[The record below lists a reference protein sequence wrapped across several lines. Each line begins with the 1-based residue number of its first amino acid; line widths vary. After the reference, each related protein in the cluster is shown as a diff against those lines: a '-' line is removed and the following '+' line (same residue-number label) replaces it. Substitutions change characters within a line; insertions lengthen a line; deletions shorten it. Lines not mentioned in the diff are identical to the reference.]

1 MKRGSQEYFAYIWT
15 KGKPKKPPVMKKTLT
30 FNPSILPSTASRMDV
45 DAFDRSIEAFDR
57 KEYLSAF
64 HTLLDFINPELR
76 PKYGNPAGTEFEIP
90 HGSIVV
96 HIRIVDNRLRIE
108 APFLALPEK
117 GRIPLMRQT
126 AVLNICY
133 MDLARITLRDEK
145 LYFEFD
151 CPLALAQPAKI
162 YYVLR
167 DICRTGDRYDDE
179 FVTKFHAVRICE
191 PRITP
196 YDAQTVARVYD
207 VVQLSCRE
215 CLEAVAGFESERN
228 FGYAWNIIATTLLK
242 ICYCARPQ
250 GQLLNELDKAIR
262 EHDREDIPLTEVVAR
277 SKQVVQKLRAM
288 PCAELA
294 ENLYFV
300 ETFVPDKMRSSLK
313 NIQENF
319 CEPFKRASAALER
332 KDYLVSCLSVVYK
345 FYEMYYYNNLQDDV
359 NAVALR
365 ALTRT
370 SAMPLEEA
378 APVLVEA
385 MEAIM
390 DGDLDT
396 DGEDETGDA
405 VDLAKIEQA
414 LQSDDMSEY
423 LKQAQAMAGL
433 QQMMQ
438 DGDMSEYLKRVQEM
452 QQKMAAM
459 YSGQDQE
466 NK

>member
-1 MKRGSQEYFAYIWT
+1 
-15 KGKPKKPPVMKKTLT
+15 MKKTLT
-30 FNPSILPSTASRMDV
+30 FNLSTIPSTASRMDV
-45 DAFDRSIEAFDR
+45 DAFDRSVEAFDR
-57 KEYLSAF
+57 KEYLTAF

-76 PKYGNPAGTEFEIP
+76 PKYGNPEGTEFEIP

-96 HIRIVDNRLRIE
+96 HIRIADDRLWIE
-108 APFLALPEK
+108 APFLSLPAK

-133 MDLARITLRDEK
+133 MDLARIALRDEK
-145 LYFEFD
+145 LYFEYD

-179 FVTKFHAVRICE
+179 FVAKFHAERIYE

-196 YDAQTVARVYD
+196 YDAQTVAQVYD

-215 CLEAVAGFESERN
+215 CMDLVAGFESERN

-250 GQLLNELDKAIR
+250 GQLLNDLDKAIR

-277 SKQVVQKLRAM
+277 SKQVVLKLQAM
-288 PCAELA
+288 SCDELA
-294 ENLYFV
+294 GNLYFV

-319 CEPFKRASAALER
+319 CESFKRASAALER

-378 APVLVEA
+378 APILVEA

-390 DGDLDT
+390 EGELDI
-396 DGEDETGDA
+396 DEEEDTEDA
-405 VDLAKIEQA
+405 VDIEQMQQA
-414 LQSDDMSEY
+414 M
-423 LKQAQAMAGL
+423 QAQAMAGMQQMMQGVNMTEYMKQAQAMQAQAMAGM

-438 DGDMSEYLKRVQEM
+438 DGDMAEYMKQVQEM

-459 YSGQDQE
+459 FSGADQE

>member
-1 MKRGSQEYFAYIWT
+1 
-15 KGKPKKPPVMKKTLT
+15 MKKTLT
-30 FNPSILPSTASRMDV
+30 FNPSILSSTASRMDV
-45 DAFDRSIEAFDR
+45 DAFDRSVEAFDR
-57 KEYLSAF
+57 KEYLTAF

-76 PKYGNPAGTEFEIP
+76 PKYGNSAGTEFEIP

-96 HIRIVDNRLRIE
+96 HIRIADDRLWIE
-108 APFLALPEK
+108 APFLALPDK

-133 MDLARITLRDEK
+133 MDLARIALRDEK
-145 LYFEFD
+145 LYFEYD
-151 CPLALAQPAKI
+151 CPLSLAQPAKI

-179 FVTKFHAVRICE
+179 FVTKFHAARIYE
-191 PRITP
+191 PRITA
-196 YDAQTVARVYD
+196 YDEPTLAQVYD
-207 VVQLSCRE
+207 VIQLSCRE
-215 CLEAVAGFESERN
+215 CLESVAGFESERN

-250 GQLLNELDKAIR
+250 GQLLNDLDKAIR

-277 SKQVVQKLRAM
+277 SKQAVQKLQAM
-288 PCAELA
+288 SREELA
-294 ENLYFV
+294 GHLYFV
-300 ETFVPDKMRSSLK
+300 ETFVPDKLRSSLK

-332 KDYLVSCLSVVYK
+332 KDYLVCCLTVIYK

-359 NAVALR
+359 NAVTVR
-365 ALTRT
+365 ALTQT
-370 SAMPLEEA
+370 SAMPVEQA
-378 APVLVEA
+378 APILVEA

-390 DGDLDT
+390 DGDLELE
-396 DGEDETGDA
+396 EDDDES
-405 VDLAKIEQA
+405 VDIEQIQQA
-414 LQSDDMSEY
+414 MQGVDMSEY
-423 LKQAQAMAGL
+423 MQQAQAMQAQAMAGL

-438 DGDMSEYLKRVQEM
+438 NGDMSEYMKQVQEM

-459 YSGQDQE
+459 FGGE
-466 NK
+466 APETK